1 MKPLTR
7 VRILFG
13 LTDLMIVTF
22 CSLLAAY
29 LHRGIRVRL
38 NDPAYVHGFFV
49 LAVTWIVV
57 SQLTRK
63 FRIGERK
70 RLSEVFYS
78 ILFSNFAILA
88 VCSIFMVFFHYIFVS
103 RFIFFGTVALIT
115 GVELLLGALY
125 VSVQRSVFLRD
136 WMGMEIADAQ
146 LSQYR
151 DRRRRGPVLLPGNY
165 EAMKQSITEE
175 AGEEAFAWLDRQLD
189 ITDPDQPV
197 LSTQSRFNLISL
209 PDGLC
214 EGIVNLQRIN
224 SISRINKFFETVNAK
239 LVPDGLFICCVE
251 TYVLRRRRILARYW
265 FGINYLFLWF
275 DTFLHRVLPKL
286 SSTQK
291 LYFLITRGKNR
302 ALSRAESIG
311 RLYSCGFELLEE
323 KTTGN
328 LLYLKAVRVREPY
341 YDTDPSYGIFIRLRR
356 IGLGGKEFNVFKL
369 RTMHAYSEYIQR
381 YVYEQHRLDEGGK
394 IKDDFRVTSLG
405 RFLRRYWIDELPMVL
420 NIIRGE
426 MKLVGVRPLS
436 PHYLSLYTDVM
447 RREHVSVKPGLVPP
461 YYADFP
467 TPSTLE
473 EVQANELAYI
483 TAWRAHPFLT
493 DVRYLF
499 RAIYNILF
507 RKARSK

>member
-7 VRILFG
+7 VRIVFG
-13 LTDLMIVTF
+13 LIDLSIVTF
-22 CSLLAAY
+22 CSLLAAW

-38 NDPAYVHGFFV
+38 NDPAYVKGFFI

-57 SQLTRK
+57 SNVTRK

-88 VCSIFMVFFHYIFVS
+88 VCTIFMVFFHYIFVS

-115 GVELLLGALY
+115 AVEMVLGAFY
-125 VSVQRSVFLRD
+125 VSLQRSVFLRD
-136 WMGMEIADAQ
+136 WIGMDIAEAQ
-146 LSQYR
+146 LKTYSE
-151 DRRRRGPVLLPGNY
+151 RRRRGPVLLPGNY

-175 AGEEAFAWLDRQLD
+175 VGEEVFAWLDRQLD
-189 ITDPDQPV
+189 ITDPDQPI
-197 LSTQSRFNLISL
+197 LSTYSRFNLMSQ

-214 EGIVNLQRIN
+214 DALVNLQRIN
-224 SISRINKFFETVNAK
+224 RISRINKFFETVNAK
-239 LVPDGLFICCVE
+239 LAPDGIFICCVE
-251 TYVLRRRRILARYW
+251 TYLLRKRRILKKY
-265 FGINYLFLWF
+265 FPGFNYLLLWGDILF
-275 DTFLHRVLPKL
+275 HRVLPKL
-286 SSTQK
+286 ATTQK
-291 LYFLITRGKNR
+291 LYFLITRGENR
-302 ALSRAESIG
+302 AISRAEAIG

-328 LLYLKAVRVREPY
+328 LLFLKAVRVREPY

-356 IGLGGKEFNVFKL
+356 VGLGGKEFNVIKL

-381 YVYEQHRLDEGGK
+381 YVYEQHKLDEGGK
-394 IKDDFRVTSLG
+394 FKDDFRVTPIG
-405 RFLRRYWIDELPMVL
+405 RFLRRFWIDELPMVL
-420 NIIRGE
+420 NIVRGD

-436 PHYLSLYTDVM
+436 PHYLSLYSEAM
-447 RREHVSVKPGLVPP
+447 QKEHISVKPGLVPP

-467 TPSTLE
+467 TPANLE

-483 TAWRAHPFLT
+483 RAWRDRPFRT
-493 DVRYLF
+493 DFRYFF
-499 RAIYNILF
+499 RAVYNIIF